1 MLRKFYVVVDNPAD
15 KQSVQADLESD
26 YSDEAVPARSVDI
39 TNNMPFSEHNSVAIL
54 TDEEALALMSDLR
67 IREVHLDPKE
77 LGVKKRTTGIRPGT
91 YSKNIAPN
99 SNHKNWGLV
108 RSNSRV
114 SNFPSGYSTT
124 TTSFTFNL
132 DGTGVDIII
141 IDTGVEPNHP
151 EFAVNADGT
160 GGSRVVDYDWTQ
172 HGIITEVPEGG
183 FLGDCDGHGSNC
195 ASIAAGNTQGWA
207 PGARIYSL
215 RSVGTGGVFEYDIT
229 DERILGLLDDFEVWQ
244 TIRAF
249 HQAKTPDPI
258 TGYKRPTIVNCSFG
272 YIKEYTEDMESIR
285 YRGVTYP
292 TEVPIAAY
300 GTIGTAQGGPGRHGY
315 FYPALNAEIESCI
328 TAGVIVVAAAGN
340 DRHKIDVSSGL
351 DYNNYWTE
359 FPGFAYYYHRGMTP
373 AGTDGVICVGSIAA
387 FATASVNPEH
397 KTNFSCTGPGV
408 DIWAPGDFIMGAY
421 ANSPYAYPAVQD
433 PRNSNYYLNAISGT
447 SQACP
452 QVVGVL
458 SCVLQAR
465 PWMTQQQCLNWT
477 TSTASTWA
485 VNESY
490 FGGNGY
496 VNFGSLQGAAK
507 LALYQPFNLSDP
519 LTIRG

>member
-15 KQSVQADLESD
+15 KQSVQADLESE

-39 TNNMPFSEHNSVAIL
+39 TNNMPFSEHNSVAML
-54 TDEEALALMSDLR
+54 TDEEAQALMSDLR

-77 LGVKKRTTGIRPGT
+77 LGVKKRHTGIRSGT
-91 YSKNIAPN
+91 YNKSIEPINT
-99 SNHKNWGLV
+99 SKNWGLL
-108 RSNSRV
+108 RSINTV
-114 SNFPSGYSTT
+114 SNFPSGYSSVTT
-124 TTSFTFNL
+124 PFTFNL

-141 IDTGVEPNHP
+141 VDTGVEPNHP

-172 HGIITEVPEGG
+172 HGIISSAPTGG

-215 RSVGTGGVFEYDIT
+215 RSVGTGAVTERDIT
-229 DERILGLLDDFEVWQ
+229 DNRVLGLLDDFEVWQ
-244 TIRAF
+244 TIRQF
-249 HQAKTPDPI
+249 HLSKSADPE
-258 TGYKRPTIVNCSFG
+258 TGYKRPTIVNASFG
-272 YIKEYTEDMESIR
+272 FFINYTGVASIR
-285 YRGVTYP
+285 YRGTTYSVS
-292 TEVPIAAY
+292 TTTAAY
-300 GTIGTAQGGPGRHGY
+300 GTIGEPQGGSGVHGY
-315 FYPALNAEIESCI
+315 FYSAFNAEVESCI
-328 TAGVIVVAAAGN
+328 NAGVIVVAAAGN
-340 DRHKIDVSSGL
+340 DRHKIDVLGGL
-351 DYNNYWTE
+351 DYNNFWTE
-359 FPGFAYYYHRGMTP
+359 YTGFAYYYHRGASP
-373 AGTDGVICVGSIAA
+373 ANANGVICVGAIAA
-387 FATASVNPEH
+387 FATTSVNPEH

-421 ANSPYAYPAVQD
+421 ADSPYAYPAVED
-433 PRNSNYYLNAISGT
+433 LRNSNYYLNAISGT
-447 SQACP
+447 SQAAP
-452 QVVGVL
+452 QVVGMLACTL
-458 SCVLQAR
+458 SAR

-490 FGGNGY
+490 FGGSGY

-507 LALYQPFNLSDP
+507 RALYQPFNLSDP

>member
-15 KQSVQADLESD
+15 KQSVQADLESE
-26 YSDEAVPARSVDI
+26 YSDEAIPARLVNI
-39 TNNMPFSEHNSVAIL
+39 TNNMPFSEHNSVAML

-99 SNHKNWGLV
+99 SNYKNWGLV
-108 RSNSRV
+108 RSNSTV

-141 IDTGVEPNHP
+141 VDTGVEPNHP
-151 EFAVNADGT
+151 EFAVNVDGT

-172 HGIITEVPEGG
+172 HGIITSAPTGG

-215 RSVGTGGVFEYDIT
+215 RSVGSGAATERDIT
-229 DERILGLLDDFEVWQ
+229 DNRELGLLDDFEVWQ

-249 HQAKTPDPI
+249 HLAKTPDPV

-272 YIKEYTEDMESIR
+272 YFIDYTKVNSIR
-285 YRGVTYP
+285 YRGTTYAVS
-292 TEVPIAAY
+292 TTTAAY
-300 GTIGTAQGGPGRHGY
+300 GTIGVPEGGIGVHGY
-315 FYPALNAEIESCI
+315 FYPAFNAEIESCI
-328 TAGVIVVAAAGN
+328 NAGVIVVAAAGN
-340 DRHKIDVSSGL
+340 DRHKIDVSGGL
-351 DYNNYWTE
+351 DYNNFWTE
-359 FPGFAYYYHRGMTP
+359 YTGFTYYYHRGASP
-373 AGTDGVICVGSIAA
+373 GNASGVVCVGAIAA
-387 FATASVNPEH
+387 FATTSVNPEH

-421 ANSPYAYPAVQD
+421 SNSAYAFPAVQD

-465 PWMTQQQCLNWT
+465 PWMTQQQVLNWT
-477 TSTASTWA
+477 TSTASSWA

-490 FGGNGY
+490 YGGNGY

>member
-15 KQSVQADLESD
+15 KQSLQADLESD

-39 TNNMPFSEHNSVAIL
+39 TNSMPFSEHNSVAML
-54 TDEEALALMSDLR
+54 TDEEAQALMSDLR

-77 LGVKKRTTGIRPGT
+77 LGVKKRITGSRPGT
-91 YSKNIAPN
+91 YSKNIEPN
-99 SNHKNWGLV
+99 SNYKNWGLV
-108 RSNSRV
+108 RSNSTV

-141 IDTGVEPNHP
+141 VDTGVEPNHP

-172 HGIITEVPEGG
+172 HGIITSAPTGG
-183 FLGDCDGHGSNC
+183 FLGDCEGHGSNC

-215 RSVGTGGVFEYDIT
+215 RSVGTGASTEYDIT
-229 DERILGLLDDFEVWQ
+229 DGRPLGLLDDFEVWQ

-249 HQAKTPDPI
+249 HLAKTPDPI

-272 YIKEYTEDMESIR
+272 YFSDYTRVTSIR
-285 YRGVTYP
+285 YRGTTYAVS
-292 TEVPIAAY
+292 TTTAAY
-300 GTIGTAQGGPGRHGY
+300 GTIGVPEGGIGSHGY
-315 FYPALNAEIESCI
+315 YYPAFNAEVESCI
-328 TAGVIVVAAAGN
+328 NAGVIVVAAAGN
-340 DRHKIDVSSGL
+340 DRHKIDLSSGL
-351 DYNNYWTE
+351 DYNNFWTE
-359 FPGFAYYYHRGMTP
+359 YTGFTYYYHRGASP
-373 AGTDGVICVGSIAA
+373 GNANGVICVGAIAA
-387 FATASVNPEH
+387 FATTSANPEH

-421 ANSPYAYPAVQD
+421 ADESYVYPAVED

-452 QVVGVL
+452 QVVGLL
-458 SCVLQAR
+458 SCILQAR

-490 FGGNGY
+490 YGGNGY
-496 VNFGSLQGAAK
+496 VNFGSLQGSAK
-507 LALYQPFNLSDP
+507 LALYNPFNSLTP